1 MSAAG
6 LEDRGRRWRR
16 GYAVFYLAFLYI
28 PVLLLPLFSFND
40 SIYIAFPL
48 KGFTLEWYASLLDN
62 TGMHEA
68 LVNSLKVAAAA
79 ATISTALAVF
89 AAKSFTRYR
98 YRGQRVTIG
107 TVMLP
112 MVMPEIIVGIALLV
126 LLNWLG
132 VALGLHT
139 VALGHVLFCLPFAV
153 AVLMSRLEG
162 FDKSYEEASMDLGE
176 GAWMTFWRV
185 TFPLILP
192 GIVASLLLTFTIS
205 FDEFI
210 LAFFLTSTDTTLPV
224 YIWSQLRFP
233 AKLPGVLALG
243 ALILLTSCIV
253 VTLAEWIRRRGAV
266 PDNRQVPV
274 Q

>member
-1 MSAAG
+1 MTAVDFAAK
-6 LEDRGRRWRR
+6 GRRWR
-16 GYAVFYLAFLYI
+16 GMYAVLYLAFLYI

-40 SIYIAFPL
+40 SIYIAFPM
-48 KGFTLEWYASLLDN
+48 KGLTLQWYRSLLDN
-62 TGMHEA
+62 TSMHQA
-68 LVNSLKVAAAA
+68 LANSLKVAAAA
-79 ATISTALAVF
+79 SIVSTALAIF

-98 YRGQRVTIG
+98 YRGQRITIG
-107 TVMLP
+107 MVMLP

-126 LLNWLG
+126 LLNWIG
-132 VALGLHT
+132 IGLGLHT

-162 FDKSYEEASMDLGE
+162 FDRSYEEASLDLGE
-176 GAWMTFWRV
+176 NSWMTFWRV

-210 LAFFLTSTDTTLPV
+210 LAFFLTSTETTLPV
-224 YIWSQLRFP
+224 FIWSQLRFP

-243 ALILLTSCIV
+243 ALILFTSCLV
-253 VTLAEWIRRRGAV
+253 VAFAEWVRRRGAA
-266 PDNRQVPV
+266 PDMQVPLP
-274 Q
+274 